1 MCMVYT
7 RRSCHTEAN
16 YMLVA
21 TYVTKAHS
29 FHQHIQ
35 TREPNARG
43 PIWVASLVRAI
54 TVPVFVKIEA
64 EIILYILY
72 RTFFSRHLSCA
83 TGQTV
88 RSQNIK
94 FYGKPISRR

>member
-21 TYVTKAHS
+21 TYVTKANS

-54 TVPVFVKIEA
+54 TVSVFVKIEA
-64 EIILYILY
+64 EIILYILIVY
-72 RTFFSRHLSCA
+72 SLVA
-83 TGQTV
+83 TYLVPLG
-88 RSQNIK
+88 
-94 FYGKPISRR
+94 RR